1 LGRAVLHT
9 VLKLDGSNREAA
21 RCHRRNPSA
30 DWRIEQLKAVADRYG
45 IAHRQPGASHVTFR
59 PPRGDKLTV
68 PARRPIKPVYIRKFL
83 ALIEAL
89 ETADGD
95 PT

>member
-1 LGRAVLHT
+1 MARLD
-9 VLKLDGSNREAA
+9 KLLTAM
-21 RCHRRNPSA
+21 RRSPGA
-30 DWRIEQLKAVADRYG
+30 DWRIEQLKAIADRYD
-45 IAHRQPGASHVTFR
+45 IVYRQPGTSHVTFR
-59 PPRGDKLTV
+59 PPHGEKLTV

-89 ETADGD
+89 ETTDGD